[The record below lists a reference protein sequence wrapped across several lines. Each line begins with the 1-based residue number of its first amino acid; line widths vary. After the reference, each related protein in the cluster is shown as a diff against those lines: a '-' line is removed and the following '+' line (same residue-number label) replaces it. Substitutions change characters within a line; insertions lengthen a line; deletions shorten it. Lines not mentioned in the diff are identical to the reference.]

1 MWRICFTFATS
12 AKVGYD
18 EGKKNKFFVFRPIC
32 TTFVV
37 KFRYM
42 MKYLS
47 LPDNATRILPFYL
60 AMEEY
65 AARIIGEDDIF
76 FMWQVEPTVIFGRNQ
91 LMSNEVNVDYCREH
105 GIAFYRRRS
114 GGGCVYA
121 DKDNIMMSY
130 ITRSDEVQTIFSAYT
145 SAVAAMLRGLGLD
158 ASASDRNDVLIGD
171 RKVSGNAFY
180 HIPGRSIVH
189 GTMLYGTNMEHM
201 LHAITPSREK
211 LTSKGVESVRS
222 HITTLSEHLTMD
234 IEAFKHHVRETLCD
248 GEIRLTADDVAE
260 IEQLTL
266 PYLEPSFL
274 QGNDPRCEVTRSGRI
289 EGVGSIHAN
298 MELKRGT
305 IHDLHLTGD
314 FLPLCE
320 DVREVLLAKLHGV
333 KPEAD
338 ALRTALSGQDA
349 GQWILNLTN
358 EQLITLLTN

>member
-1 MWRICFTFATS
+1 
-12 AKVGYD
+12 
-18 EGKKNKFFVFRPIC
+18 
-32 TTFVV
+32 
-37 KFRYM
+37 M

-91 LMSNEVNVDYCREH
+91 LIASEVNVDYCREH

-121 DKDNIMMSY
+121 DKDNIMFSY
-130 ITRSDEVQTIFSAYT
+130 ITRSDEVQTTFTAYT
-145 SAVAAMLRGLGLD
+145 SAVAAMLCGLGLN
-158 ASASDRNDVLIGD
+158 ASASDRNDVLIDG

-189 GTMLYGTNMEHM
+189 GTMLFDTNMEHM
-201 LHAITPSREK
+201 LNAITPSREK

-222 HITTLSEHLTMD
+222 HITTLREHLSMD
-234 IEAFKHHVRETLCD
+234 IESFKRHVRETLCD
-248 GEIRLTADDVAE
+248 GDIQLTANDVTE
-260 IEQLTL
+260 VELLTQA
-266 PYLEPSFL
+266 YLEPSFL
-274 QGNDPRCEVTRSGRI
+274 WGNDPRYEISRGGRI
-289 EGVGSIHAN
+289 EGVGSIHVN
-298 MELKRGT
+298 VELRHNK

-314 FLPLCE
+314 FLPLCN
-320 DVREVLLAKLHGV
+320 DVRETLLDKLRGV
-333 KPEAD
+333 RFEAD
-338 ALRTALSGQDA
+338 DLHSALEGYDA
-349 GQWILNLTN
+349 SQWILNLSN

>member
-1 MWRICFTFATS
+1 
-12 AKVGYD
+12 
-18 EGKKNKFFVFRPIC
+18 
-32 TTFVV
+32 
-37 KFRYM
+37 M

-47 LPDNATRILPFYL
+47 LPDNATHILPFYL

-91 LMSNEVNVDYCREH
+91 LIASEVNVDYCQEH

-121 DKDNIMMSY
+121 DRDNIMFSY
-130 ITRSDEVQTIFSAYT
+130 ITRSDEVQTTFSAYT
-145 SAVAAMLRGLGLD
+145 SAVASMLCGLGLN
-158 ASASDRNDVLIGD
+158 ATASDRNDVLIDG

-201 LHAITPSREK
+201 LNAITPSREK

-222 HITTLSEHLTMD
+222 HITTLDEHLTMG
-234 IEAFKHHVRETLCD
+234 IESFKQYVRQTLCN
-248 GEIRLTADDVAE
+248 GEIQLAADDVAE
-260 IEQLTL
+260 IERLTH

-274 QGNDPRCEVTRSGRI
+274 WGNDPRCEITRGGRI
-289 EGVGSIHAN
+289 EGVGSVHVN
-298 MELKRGT
+298 MQLKGGA

-314 FLPLCE
+314 FLPLVK
-320 DVREVLLAKLHGV
+320 DARKVLLDRLHGV

-338 ALRTALSGQDA
+338 ALRDALACCDA

-358 EQLITLLTN
+358 EQLITLLTNH

>member
-1 MWRICFTFATS
+1 
-12 AKVGYD
+12 
-18 EGKKNKFFVFRPIC
+18 
-32 TTFVV
+32 
-37 KFRYM
+37 M

-47 LPDNATRILPFYL
+47 LPDDATRILPFYL

-91 LMSNEVNVDYCREH
+91 LIASEVNVEYCREH

-121 DKDNIMMSY
+121 DKDNIMFSY
-130 ITRSDEVQTIFSAYT
+130 ITRSDEVQTTFTAYT
-145 SAVAAMLRGLGLD
+145 SAVAEMLRGLGLN
-158 ASASDRNDVLIGD
+158 ASASVRNDVLIDG

-201 LHAITPSREK
+201 LNAITPSREK

-222 HITTLSEHLTMD
+222 HITTLNEHLSMD
-234 IEAFKHHVRETLCD
+234 IESFKRHVRETLCD
-248 GEIRLTADDVAE
+248 GEIQLTADDVAE
-260 IEQLTL
+260 IELLTL
-266 PYLEPSFL
+266 PYLESSFL
-274 QGNDPRCEVTRSGRI
+274 WGNDPRCEVARGGRI
-289 EGVGSIHAN
+289 EGVGSIYAN
-298 MELKRGT
+298 VELEHGT

-314 FLPLCE
+314 FLPMCI
-320 DVREVLLAKLHGV
+320 DVREVLLEKLRGV
-333 KPEAD
+333 KLD
-338 ALRTALSGQDA
+338 ATDLRTALDGCDA

-358 EQLITLLTN
+358 EQLITLLTTN

>member
-1 MWRICFTFATS
+1 
-12 AKVGYD
+12 
-18 EGKKNKFFVFRPIC
+18 
-32 TTFVV
+32 
-37 KFRYM
+37 

-65 AARIIGEDDIF
+65 AARIIEEEDIF

-91 LMSNEVNVDYCREH
+91 LIANEVNVEYCREH

-121 DKDNIMMSY
+121 DRDNIMFSY
-130 ITRSDEVQTIFSAYT
+130 ITRSDEVQTTFTRYT
-145 SAVAAMLRGLGLD
+145 NAVAAMLRDLGLN
-158 ASASDRNDVLIGD
+158 ASASDRNDVLIDG

-189 GTMLYGTNMEHM
+189 GTMLFDTNMEHM
-201 LHAITPSREK
+201 LNAITPSREK

-222 HITTLSEHLTMD
+222 HITTLREHLSMD
-234 IEAFKHHVRETLCD
+234 IEAFKHHVREKLCD
-248 GEIRLTADDVAE
+248 SEICLSTDEVAE
-260 IEQLTL
+260 IERITQG
-266 PYLEPSFL
+266 YLEPSFL
-274 QGNDPRCEVTRSGRI
+274 WGNDPQCEVECGRRI
-289 EGVGSIHAN
+289 EGVGSIHLN
-298 MELKRGT
+298 VELKRDA

-314 FLPLCE
+314 FLPLCDARE
-320 DVREVLLAKLHGV
+320 AMLDRLRGVRL
-333 KPEAD
+333 EAD
-338 ALRTALSGQDA
+338 DLHKALAGRDA